1 MGIPASICHHS
12 ILSAESP
19 PTGGCRS
26 DTAENDTINT
36 TFDVT
41 CAASKSARITLTAVV
56 VGTPLVL
63 PLESVVKVRVIVIRV
78 RGGSVTVLLT
88 SAAGTTQ
95 KFNVSSTFV
104 WYSPNSGDEVT
115 AIALAAAS
123 ADVTYFIAGDAS

>member
-1 MGIPASICHHS
+1 MGIPASICHHG

-19 PTGGCRS
+19 PNGCRS
-26 DTAENDTINT
+26 DATENDTINT
-36 TFDVT
+36 SFDVT
-41 CAASKSARITLTAVV
+41 SAASKSARITLTGVV

-63 PLESVVKVRVIVIRV
+63 PLESVVKVRVIIIRV